1 MSERPDYKVY
11 RSRPRLLP
19 GRNDGTSSLD
29 ELREATPRRDGRR
42 REPPG
47 GNGRPA
53 PYGRRRRRFFRR
65 PTLPR
70 VIAGFLFGVVLW
82 LGISFVAF
90 LVSSITAPHATNAAE
105 QALDP
110 GGSGLTSP
118 TVTLVLGSDA
128 RPKGSKE
135 PGASSISERAD
146 SIMLL
151 RSGGGVARK
160 LSIPRDTLVTIPG
173 HGLSRINASY
183 AYGGAALTIQTIK
196 QYLGIPINHVIEV
209 NFENFPKLIDAM
221 GGITYKGPCVISY
234 INGGRRNGGVTLR
247 LRRGEHHLNGKKA
260 LALARTRKNVCN
272 PAEDD
277 RARVRRQQQILS
289 AMRAR
294 VMSPA
299 GFARAP
305 WIGWETPRAIRT
317 DMSGTTLVGF
327 LTGMGLSGNAPTA
340 VLRAEPTGTGAL
352 TVTEAD
358 RQAAVRQFMS
368 G

>member
-1 MSERPDYKVY
+1 
-11 RSRPRLLP
+11 
-19 GRNDGTSSLD
+19 
-29 ELREATPRRDGRR
+29 
-42 REPPG
+42 
-47 GNGRPA
+47 
-53 PYGRRRRRFFRR
+53 
-65 PTLPR
+65 
-70 VIAGFLFGVVLW
+70 
-82 LGISFVAF
+82 
-90 LVSSITAPHATNAAE
+90 
-105 QALDP
+105 
-110 GGSGLTSP
+110 
-118 TVTLVLGSDA
+118 
-128 RPKGSKE
+128 
-135 PGASSISERAD
+135 
-146 SIMLL
+146 MLL

-173 HGLSRINASY
+173 HGVSRINASY

-289 AMRAR
+289 AMRSRAL
-294 VMSPA
+294 SLA

-305 WIGWETPRAIRT
+305 WISWQTPRAIRT

-327 LTGMGLSGNAPTA
+327 LTGMALSGNAPTA

-358 RQAAVRQFMS
+358 RQAAVRRFMS